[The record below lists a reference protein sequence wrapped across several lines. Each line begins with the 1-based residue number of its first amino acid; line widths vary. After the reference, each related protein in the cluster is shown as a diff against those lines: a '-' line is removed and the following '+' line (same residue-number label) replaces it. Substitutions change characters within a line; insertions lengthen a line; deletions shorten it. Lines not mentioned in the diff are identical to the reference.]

1 MKMSQILTGHRGYT
15 VGRLWVLQVRLEVGN
30 RVICKGCVHEVGAPG
45 VLEESRFHDEGK
57 AEKKKKKKSGVS
69 EYGGRA
75 LALQLEVVDDR
86 QNKLTLKYAGIL

>member
-1 MKMSQILTGHRGYT
+1 
-15 VGRLWVLQVRLEVGN
+15 
-30 RVICKGCVHEVGAPG
+30 VGAPG

-57 AEKKKKKKSGVS
+57 AEKKKKSGVS
-69 EYGGRA
+69 VYGGRV